1 MWTSRWILL
10 LVYHNKVDS
19 DTQNP
24 IFLSEWPQ
32 LFQRHFPN
40 RNYGTDLQQFNKLCL
55 SCLIPSCD
63 PNEHMIEYLEQSL
76 DAIVLVYGFI
86 LNCIF
91 RLTINYMCTRMTQV
105 CCSVSLC
112 PAQFL
117 RDWERVDN
125 PSCLT
130 CESAFSFGGWLVN
143 CLNKRNGGEEN
154 QNLFISML

>member
-1 MWTSRWILL
+1 MFIIIKLILIRRTQYSYQSYPSCSKGTSLTETTVL
-10 LVYHNKVDS
+10 TCSNLTVNFAS
-19 DTQNP
+19 P
-24 IFLSEWPQ
+24 A
-32 LFQRHFPN
+32 
-40 RNYGTDLQQFNKLCL
+40 
-55 SCLIPSCD
+55 LIPSCD
-63 PNEHMIEYLEQSL
+63 PNEHMIGYLEQSL
-76 DAIVLVYGFI
+76 DAIVLAYGFI

-130 CESAFSFGGWLVN
+130 CGSAFSFG
-143 CLNKRNGGEEN
+143 
-154 QNLFISML
+154 S